1 MMIELYFLFAIVLLL
16 FFISTNNWYRVCR
29 QLLFICYELSRI
41 YVVTVLLTVVLIIC
55 GVHDVEEIK
64 YAASILFVLLIVK
77 AL

>member
-1 MMIELYFLFAIVLLL
+1 MLELYFLFAIILLL
-16 FFISTNNWYRVCR
+16 FFISTNNWYSMCR
-29 QLLFICYELSRI
+29 HLLFICYELTRI
-41 YVVTVLLTVVLIIC
+41 YVVTVLLTIILVIC